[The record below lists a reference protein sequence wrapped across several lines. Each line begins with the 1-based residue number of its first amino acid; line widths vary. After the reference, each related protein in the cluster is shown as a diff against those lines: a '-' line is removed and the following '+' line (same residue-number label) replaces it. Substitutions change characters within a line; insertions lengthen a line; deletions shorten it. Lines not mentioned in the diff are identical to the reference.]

1 MELEYTDSLACAQ
14 LVKMITTPRTGEK
27 HRKFE
32 DVVDEC
38 LSQIDEVNRAITYK
52 LYKLGTNKSLQ
63 FMGLGP
69 LMEHITPIRINQ
81 YISWLTKAKL
91 SSTAIN
97 IYITLLKVVINYA
110 MKMRYVS
117 YDGLRAVDREGYK
130 TKR

>member
-1 MELEYTDSLACAQ
+1 MELEYTDSLTCAQ

-32 DVVDEC
+32 DVVD
-38 LSQIDEVNRAITYK
+38 
-52 LYKLGTNKSLQ
+52 
-63 FMGLGP
+63 
-69 LMEHITPIRINQ
+69 
-81 YISWLTKAKL
+81 
-91 SSTAIN
+91 
-97 IYITLLKVVINYA
+97 ITLLKVVTNYA